1 MELEAALDVV
11 PSCVCLMVAPEAGP
25 VQRVFDGSFGLVSDV
40 EQASDLGDGEG
51 DHPAA
56 GWLGGPGWGGGGW
69 SADSAIVDLA

>member
-56 GWLGGPGWGGGGW
+56 GWLGWARLGWGRLVCGFRYC
-69 SADSAIVDLA
+69 